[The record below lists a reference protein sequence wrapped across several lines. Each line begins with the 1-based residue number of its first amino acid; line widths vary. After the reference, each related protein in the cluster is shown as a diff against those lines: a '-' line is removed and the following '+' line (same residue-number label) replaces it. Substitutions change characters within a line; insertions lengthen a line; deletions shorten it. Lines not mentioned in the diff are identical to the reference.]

1 MFGASCGN
9 QLCCLAWTHVL
20 GFGYRQSRPLQ
31 PFAKQFGSEP
41 IAQSS
46 NKCSH
51 LSCKMTLPER
61 IWCSDG
67 SYRTSTLHGGR
78 SPTTMTIVDVPAKAR
93 QRLPTLSRRL
103 PSLPLRNDKSAAMF
117 RAGSVCR
124 KLFTRLRGPQLP
136 THFAV

>member
-1 MFGASCGN
+1 MFGASCSN

-46 NKCSH
+46 KKYYR

-61 IWCSDG
+61 IWCSEG
-67 SYRTSTLHGGR
+67 SCRMSNLHGGR
-78 SPTTMTIVDVPAKAR
+78 SSTTMTIVDVPTKAR

-103 PSLPLRNDKSAAMF
+103 SSLPPRNYKSAAMF

-124 KLFTRLRGPQLP
+124 KLFARSRWPQLP